1 MHIGLVIYGSLDTLT
16 GGYIYDRY
24 LVEYLRG
31 RQHTVDVLSL
41 PRRNYVRHLGDNF
54 SVDLYRRLRN
64 ATYDILLQ
72 DGLNHPSL
80 LWMNRRL
87 RRQVSYPLV
96 AIVHQV
102 LCRQSRS
109 RWQNLLYCGIERTY
123 FSAVDAQVFNSDT
136 TARNI
141 RGLVGSRQPAI
152 VAYPAGDRLG
162 CLDSPEIV
170 RTRAQQPGPL
180 RLVFVGNLLP
190 DKGLG
195 ELLQALAAVSFEKW
209 HLTVVGSLSLDRA
222 YVETIRRLI
231 VQLDL
236 SRQVTLT
243 GQLDG
248 GDLASRLEAGQLFA
262 MPFSCEGFGM
272 ACLEAMAFGLPVI
285 ASTEGAAKEFVRPGE
300 NGFLVSPDDF
310 NSLRACIESLFS
322 SRQQLARIGQAALDT
337 FHKHPTWNQTL
348 QKIEAFLKNL
358 RDH

>member
-1 MHIGLVIYGSLDTLT
+1 MHIGLIIYGSLDTLT

-24 LVEYLRG
+24 LVEHLRS

-41 PRRNYVRHLGDNF
+41 PWRNYLRHLGDNF
-54 SVDLYRRLRN
+54 SVELYRRLRD
-64 ATYDILLQ
+64 AAYDILLQ

-80 LWMNRRL
+80 VWTNRRL
-87 RRQVSYPLV
+87 RREVSYPLV

-102 LCRQSRS
+102 LCCQSRS
-109 RWQNLLYCGIERTY
+109 RWLNLLYRRMERAY
-123 FSAVDAQVFNSDT
+123 FSGVDAHVFNSDT

-141 RGLVGSRQPAI
+141 RGLVVSQQPAI

-162 CLDSPEIV
+162 GLDSPEII

-195 ELLQALAAVSFEKW
+195 GLLQALTAVSLEKW

-231 VQLDL
+231 VHLDL
-236 SRQVTLT
+236 SRQVIFT

-248 GDLASRLEAGQLFA
+248 GDLASRLEAGQVFA
-262 MPFSCEGFGM
+262 MPYSCEGFGI
-272 ACLEAMAFGLPVI
+272 AYLEAMAFGLPVI
-285 ASTEGAAKEFVRPGE
+285 ASTEGAAREFARPGE
-300 NGFLVSPDDF
+300 NGFLVPPDDF
-310 NSLRACIESLFS
+310 ETLRGCIESLFNN
-322 SRQQLARIGQAALDT
+322 RELLAQMGLAALDT
-337 FHKHPTWNQTL
+337 FHKHPTWKQTL
-348 QKIEAFLKNL
+348 QKIEVFLNEL
-358 RDH
+358 ANR